1 MSFTYAIGIADCA
14 VTNDP
19 EAVLV
24 TYALGSCIAV
34 TLYDRVSHVG
44 GLLHLMLPDS
54 NLITTRAQSNPY
66 MFANTG
72 IPLLFNRA
80 FELGAEKKR
89 LIVRLVGGAQV
100 MDYGGVFNI
109 GKSNRLSA
117 RMILWKAGIP
127 IHGEEMGGTVS
138 RTVKLEVGTGKLWV
152 REGAQAD
159 HELVAAAPAAKKGA
173 V

>member
-1 MSFTYAIGIADCA
+1 MSFNHVIGIADCA
-14 VTNDP
+14 VSNDP

-34 TLYDRVSHVG
+34 TVHDQVSRVG
-44 GLLHLMLPDS
+44 GMLHLMLPES
-54 NLITTRAQSNPY
+54 NIDTARAQSNPY

-80 FELGAEKKR
+80 FQHGAEKKR

-100 MDYGGVFNI
+100 MDDGGVFNI
-109 GKSNRLSA
+109 GKRNQLSA
-117 RMILWKAGIP
+117 RKILWKAGIL
-127 IHGEEMGGTVS
+127 IHGEETGGTVS
-138 RTVKLEVGTGKLWV
+138 RTIKLEIGTGKLWV
-152 REGAQAD
+152 REGALAS
-159 HELVAAAPAAKKGA
+159 HELVALMPRLQGA

>member
-1 MSFTYAIGIADCA
+1 MSVTHVVGIADCA
-14 VTNDP
+14 VSNDP

-34 TLYDRVSHVG
+34 TVHDHVSRVG
-44 GLLHLMLPDS
+44 GLLHLMLPES
-54 NLITTRAQSNPY
+54 NLVTARAQSNPY

-80 FELGAEKKR
+80 FQQGAEKKR

-100 MDYGGVFNI
+100 MDDGGVFNI
-109 GKSNRLSA
+109 GKRNQLSA
-117 RMILWKAGIP
+117 RKILWKAGIL
-127 IHGEEMGGTVS
+127 IHGEELGGSAS
-138 RTVKLEVGTGKLWV
+138 RTVRLEVGTGKLWV
-152 REGAQAD
+152 REGVQAD
-159 HELVAAAPAAKKGA
+159 HELVAAASAAKGD